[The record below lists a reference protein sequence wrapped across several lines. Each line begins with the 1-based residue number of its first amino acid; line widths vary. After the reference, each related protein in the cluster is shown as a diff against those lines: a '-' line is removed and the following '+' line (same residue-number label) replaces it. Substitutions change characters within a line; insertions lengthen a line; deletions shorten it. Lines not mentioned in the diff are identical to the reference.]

1 MISVRLEIETMAEN
15 EASQNFAWK
24 WKGDIWNPIKMLVD
38 QMSLLC
44 NIYVITLN
52 KNTCLL
58 ITLKSSLYLTSIVQ
72 SGMEES
78 NLKKC

>member
-1 MISVRLEIETMAEN
+1 
-15 EASQNFAWK
+15 
-24 WKGDIWNPIKMLVD
+24 MLVD
-38 QMSLLC
+38 EMSLLC

-52 KNTCLL
+52 KITCLL
-58 ITLKSSLYLTSIVQ
+58 ITLKSYFHLPSIVQ